1 MAGIKVS
8 KNVILP
14 RLDRIKDT
22 EMKKT
27 LEQLFK
33 VIQDMNSN
41 NYNDLTY
48 LEDRIYTLEH
58 P

>member
-22 EMKKT
+22 ETKKV

>member
-14 RLDRIKDT
+14 KLDRVRDT
-22 EMKKT
+22 EMKKV

-33 VIQDMNSN
+33 VIQDINSN

-48 LEDRIYTLEH
+48 IEKRVYDLEH

>member
-14 RLDRIKDT
+14 RLDRVKDT